1 MLRILLVDDDAPLTR
16 LLRLGIE
23 QTGEFEVRVA
33 NSGAAGLAAIEEFD
47 PEIVLLDIIM
57 PDMRG
62 TDVLA
67 QMRARG
73 MGAETRVVFLTAV
86 PPHDALVRSEYD
98 PEEAL
103 INGCPY
109 LIKPVTVAQVLTEV
123 KRVLAT

>member
-33 NSGAAGLAAIEEFD
+33 NSGAAALAAVADFAPD
-47 PEIVLLDIIM
+47 IVLLDIIM

-62 TDVLA
+62 TDVLTEL
-67 QMRARG
+67 RARG
-73 MGAETRVVFLTAV
+73 LNRDTRVVFLTAV
-86 PPHDALVRSEYD
+86 PPHDALVRSGYD
-98 PEEAL
+98 PEAAL

-109 LIKPVTVAQVLTEV
+109 LIKPVTTAQVLAEV
-123 KRVLAT
+123 KRVLAI